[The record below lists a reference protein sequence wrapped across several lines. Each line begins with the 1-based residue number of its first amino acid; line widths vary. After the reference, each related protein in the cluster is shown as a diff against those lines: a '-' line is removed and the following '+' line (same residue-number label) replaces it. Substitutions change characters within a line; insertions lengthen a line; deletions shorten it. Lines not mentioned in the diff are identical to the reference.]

1 VLAVGA
7 AVVASAVVSLAPTAR
22 AVCGYDPNDPPLT
35 IKQMI
40 LSGATG
46 SPAYDALFLGRV
58 RRIRD
63 PGSEGGDVT
72 VRMRV
77 REPPFGGDREW
88 VRIADTV
95 DPPGSSSSLAYDFKR
110 GHLYAIVARHRNDG
124 RFQHDAPCGGTTR
137 LRQERFRHLVHLSRH
152 AAP

>member
-1 VLAVGA
+1 MA
-7 AVVASAVVSLAPTAR
+7 AAFVASAVVSLAPTAR
-22 AVCGYDPNDPPLT
+22 AVCGYDPNDPPST

-40 LSGATG
+40 LSGSTG
-46 SPAYDALFLGRV
+46 SRAYDALFLGRV

-77 REPPFGGDREW
+77 REAPFGGDRQW
-88 VRIADTV
+88 VRVADHV
-95 DPPGSSSSLAYDFKR
+95 DPPGSSSSIAFDFRR
-110 GHLYAIVARHRNDG
+110 GRLYALVARHRDDG

-137 LRQERFRHLVHLSRH
+137 LHEERFRHLVHLSRTS
-152 AAP
+152 AP